1 MLHRIMQAYLAGSE
15 TAEELLADAQLD
27 WRDKEKMQFV
37 IDNFVEGLAPS
48 NNPLISPLGWKALID
63 TGGLSAVRG
72 ARAFARD
79 MLSKPRVPA
88 MIEPDAYAVGENLAV
103 TKGAVVLQT
112 SVFEL
117 IQYAPQTPKVRAIP
131 LLMVPPVINKYYV
144 MDIAPGRSM
153 IEYFVQQ
160 GQQVFAVS
168 WRIRKLATGIGALTP
183 TGRRSWRRWTP
194 RKKITGAD
202 STHLLATCSGRHSGA
217 HDRGSPRRYR
227 RGRPGRGSQPG
238 GHRAG

>member
-1 MLHRIMQAYLAGSE
+1 
-15 TAEELLADAQLD
+15 
-27 WRDKEKMQFV
+27 MQFV

-72 ARAFARD
+72 VRAFARD

-88 MIEPDAYAVGENLAV
+88 MVEPDAFAVGENLAV

-131 LLMVPPVINKYYV
+131 LLMVPPVINKYYI

-160 GQQVFAVS
+160 GQQVFVIS
-168 WRIRKLATGIGALTP
+168 WRNPQARHRDWGFDTYGGGDRGGDGRGAENHRNRQHP
-183 TGRRSWRRWTP
+183 PVG
-194 RKKITGAD
+194 
-202 STHLLATCSGRHSGA
+202 HLLGRHPRSD
-217 HDRGSPRRYR
+217 DRGPPRRDR
-227 RGRPGRGSQPG
+227 RGRSGRGPQPG